1 MNEWMKRWEKMNDDE
16 RKTVWKVM
24 NNEFDY
30 ERIFND
36 ELRFLNSR
44 RDVFI
49 IKGMWYNENGIYEIL
64 EIKTSP
70 TKFQKVEA
78 VLKKYGEITVF
89 KRQSTGKRLY
99 VVRVKP

>member
-1 MNEWMKRWEKMNDDE
+1 MSDDE

-30 ERIFND
+30 ERTFNG
-36 ELRFLNSR
+36 EFHFLNSR

-49 IKGMWYNENGIYEIL
+49 IKGMWYNKSGIYEIL

-70 TKFQKVEA
+70 TKFEKVEA
-78 VLKKYGEITVF
+78 ILKKYGEINVF
-89 KRQSTGKRLY
+89 KRQKTGKRLY
-99 VVRVKP
+99 LVRLKL

>member
-1 MNEWMKRWEKMNDDE
+1 
-16 RKTVWKVM
+16 M
-24 NNEFDY
+24 NNEEVY
-30 ERIFND
+30 ESILGG
-36 ELRFLNSR
+36 ELNFLNSR

-49 IKGMWYNENGIYEIL
+49 IKGMWYNESGIYEIL

-78 VLKKYGEITVF
+78 VLKKYGEINVY